1 MFTMPFGKHKLMPI
15 DWVPSSCLHWFLDY
29 VEPTKWPT
37 LRAEIRHVLGL
48 DARAG
53 GATNGTAHGT
63 NGTTRPN
70 GAAADAIGRSDL
82 EAKLKV
88 RFRELALEY
97 HSDRRRRNHE
107 TMVALN
113 DAMDRLRKTFKL

>member
-1 MFTMPFGKHKLMPI
+1 M
-15 DWVPSSCLHWFLDY
+15 
-29 VEPTKWPT
+29 
-37 LRAEIRHVLGL
+37 
-48 DARAG
+48 
-53 GATNGTAHGT
+53 
-63 NGTTRPN
+63 TRPN
-70 GAAADAIGRSDL
+70 GAAAAIGRSDL